1 MAQKFQITRVDT
13 NGTATVL
20 HPETDAD
27 QVVDGS
33 INKISKKTEVS
44 DWNAKSQEVAE
55 ARLGKTTLKEKIK
68 SIDTALEPINIL
80 TTLKTVDGSGSGLD
94 ADTVDGRT
102 VDDTKTTS
110 SNLWTSQK
118 VVNELGKKLNTT
130 EVTKSAQ
137 AEKVLR
143 LNSEAKLEA
152 DVKGNADTATS
163 WLKPS
168 TITLAGDVSGSFSIA
183 GNEGSSI
190 SVATQ
195 VKDDS
200 HNHSYMVKGANRLE
214 IGTNNIVEFKKTGT
228 MLSAIDTNGNFTGS
242 AAKVGGYKVDNSVIG
257 ETIWTSEK
265 ITEVIADLADDVG
278 TKIDTNTH
286 TIQIGNSLKIKYGTV
301 NISNLSTVSVTF
313 DEPFQMVLF
322 DGNSLESASTDQFCT
337 KKSGTLT
344 TRGVQYTLNK
354 TTTKG
359 TLTWFVVGV

>member
-1 MAQKFQITRVDT
+1 MAQKFQITHINT
-13 NGTATVL
+13 SGTVSVL
-20 HPETDAD
+20 HPETNAD

-44 DWNAKSQEVAE
+44 DWNAKSREVAE
-55 ARLGKTTLKEKIK
+55 ARLGRTTLKEKIE

-80 TTLKTVDGSGSGLD
+80 TALKTVDGSGSGLD

-110 SNLWTSQK
+110 SSLWTSQK
-118 VVNELGKKLNTT
+118 VANELGKKLNTA
-130 EVTKSAQ
+130 EITKIAQ

-152 DVKGNADTATS
+152 DVRGNADTATS
-163 WLKPS
+163 WRKPS

-183 GNEGSSI
+183 GNEGSPI

-214 IGTNNIVEFKKTGT
+214 MGTNNIAEFKKTGSV
-228 MLSAIDTNGNFTGS
+228 LSAIDANGNFTGS
-242 AAKVGGYKVDNSVIG
+242 AAKVGGYKVDNSVMG
-257 ETIWTSEK
+257 ETIWTSRK
-265 ITEVIADLADDVG
+265 ITEVITDIGAKV
-278 TKIDTNTH
+278 DTNRK

-301 NISNLSTVSVTF
+301 NIANLSTVSITF

-322 DGNSLESASTDQFCT
+322 DGNSLESVDTDQFCT

>member
-1 MAQKFQITRVDT
+1 MAQKFQITHINTSGNVS
-13 NGTATVL
+13 VL
-20 HPETDAD
+20 HPETNAD
-27 QVVDGS
+27 QVLDGS

-55 ARLGKTTLKEKIK
+55 ARLGKTTLKEKIE

-80 TTLKTVDGSGSGLD
+80 TALKTVDGSGSGLD

-102 VDDTKTTS
+102 VDDTKATS
-110 SNLWTSQK
+110 SNLWTGQK
-118 VVNELGKKLNTT
+118 VANELGKKLNTT
-130 EVTKSAQ
+130 EITKSAQ

-168 TITLAGDVSGSFSIA
+168 TITLAGDVSGNFSIA
-183 GNEGSSI
+183 GNENGPI
-190 SVATQ
+190 NVATQ

-214 IGTNNIVEFKKTGT
+214 MGANNIVEFKKTGDI
-228 MLSAIDTNGNFTGS
+228 LSAIDANGNFTGS
-242 AAKVGGYKVDNSVIG
+242 AAKVGGYKVDNSGVG
-257 ETIWTSEK
+257 EAIWTSRK
-265 ITEVIADLADDVG
+265 ITEVITDIGAKV
-278 TKIDTNTH
+278 DTDTQ

-301 NISNLSTVSVTF
+301 NIANLSTVSITF

-322 DGNSLESASTDQFCT
+322 DGNSLESVDTDQFCT

-354 TTTKG
+354 TATKG

>member
-13 NGTATVL
+13 NGTVSVL
-20 HPETDAD
+20 HPETNAD

-33 INKISKKTEVS
+33 VNKISKKTEVS

-55 ARLGKTTLKEKIK
+55 ARLGKTTLKEKIE

-80 TTLKTVDGSGSGLD
+80 TALKTVDGSESGLD
-94 ADTVDGRT
+94 ADTVDGKT
-102 VDDTKTTS
+102 VDDTKATS
-110 SNLWTSQK
+110 SNLWTGQK
-118 VVNELGKKLNTT
+118 TANELGKKLNTT
-130 EVTKSAQ
+130 EITKSAQ

-163 WLKPS
+163 WRKPS
-168 TITLAGDVSGSFSIA
+168 TITLAGDVSGSFSIV
-183 GNEGSSI
+183 GNEGSPI

-214 IGTNNIVEFKKTGT
+214 MGTNNIAEFKKTGSV
-228 MLSAIDTNGNFTGS
+228 LSAIDANGNFTGS
-242 AAKVGGYKVDNSVIG
+242 AAKVGGYKVDNSVMG
-257 ETIWTSEK
+257 ETIWTSRK
-265 ITEVIADLADDVG
+265 ITEAITDIGAKV
-278 TKIDTNTH
+278 DTDRK

-301 NISNLSTVSVTF
+301 NIANLSSVSITF

-322 DGNSLESASTDQFCT
+322 DGNSLESVDTGQFCT

-344 TRGVQYTLNK
+344 TRGVQYALNK
-354 TTTKG
+354 TATKG

>member
-1 MAQKFQITRVDT
+1 MAQKFQITRVNT
-13 NGTATVL
+13 SGAITVL
-20 HPETDAD
+20 HPETNAD

-33 INKISKKTEVS
+33 TNKISKKTEVS

-55 ARLGKTTLKEKIK
+55 ARLGKTTLKEKIE

-80 TTLKTVDGSGSGLD
+80 TALKTVDGSGSGLD

-102 VDDTKTTS
+102 VDDTKATS
-110 SNLWTSQK
+110 SNLWTGQK
-118 VVNELGKKLNTT
+118 VANELGKKLNTT
-130 EVTKSAQ
+130 EITKIAQ

-163 WLKPS
+163 WRKPS

-183 GNEGSSI
+183 GNEGSPI

-200 HNHSYMVKGANRLE
+200 HNHSYMIKGANRLE
-214 IGTNNIVEFKKTGT
+214 MGTNNIVEFKKTGDI
-228 MLSAIDTNGNFTGS
+228 LSAIDTNGNFTGS
-242 AAKVGGYKVDNSVIG
+242 AAKVGGYRVDNSATG
-257 ETIWTSEK
+257 ETIWTSRK
-265 ITEVIADLADDVG
+265 ITEAIADIGAKV
-278 TKIDTNTH
+278 DTDRK

-301 NISNLSTVSVTF
+301 NIANLSTVSITF

-322 DGNSLESASTDQFCT
+322 DGNSLESVDTDQFCT

-344 TRGVQYTLNK
+344 TRGVQYALNK
-354 TTTKG
+354 TATKG
-359 TLTWFVVGV
+359 TLTWFVVGM

>member
-1 MAQKFQITRVDT
+1 MAQKFQITHINTSGNVS
-13 NGTATVL
+13 VL
-20 HPETDAD
+20 HPNAD
-27 QVVDGS
+27 QIVDGS

-55 ARLGKTTLKEKIK
+55 ARLGKTTLKEKIE

-80 TTLKTVDGSGSGLD
+80 TALKTVDGSGSGLD

-102 VDDTKTTS
+102 VDDTKATS
-110 SNLWTSQK
+110 SNLWTGQK
-118 VVNELGKKLNTT
+118 VANELGKKLNTT
-130 EVTKSAQ
+130 EITKIAQ

-163 WLKPS
+163 WRKPS
-168 TITLAGDVSGSFSIA
+168 TITLAGDVSGNFSIA
-183 GNEGSSI
+183 GNENGPI
-190 SVATQ
+190 SVTTQ

-214 IGTNNIVEFKKTGT
+214 MGTNNITEFKKTGAI
-228 MLSAIDTNGNFTGS
+228 LSAIDANGNFTGS
-242 AAKVGGYKVDNSVIG
+242 AAKVGGYKVDNSGVG
-257 ETIWTSEK
+257 EAIWTSRK
-265 ITEVIADLADDVG
+265 ITEVIADIGAKVN
-278 TKIDTNTH
+278 TDTQ

-301 NISNLSTVSVTF
+301 NIANLSSVSITF

-322 DGNSLESASTDQFCT
+322 DGNSLESVDTDQFCT
-337 KKSGTLT
+337 KKSETLT

>member
-1 MAQKFQITRVDT
+1 MAQKFQITHINT
-13 NGTATVL
+13 SGTVSVL
-20 HPETDAD
+20 HPETNAD

-33 INKISKKTEVS
+33 VNKISKKTEVS

-55 ARLGKTTLKEKIK
+55 ARLGKTTLKEKIE

-80 TTLKTVDGSGSGLD
+80 TALKTVDGSGSGLD

-102 VDDTKTTS
+102 VDDTKATS
-110 SNLWTSQK
+110 SNLWTGQK
-118 VVNELGKKLNTT
+118 VANELGKKLNAA
-130 EVTKSAQ
+130 EITKIAQ

-168 TITLAGDVSGSFSIA
+168 TITLAGDVSGNFSIA
-183 GNEGSSI
+183 GNENGPI

-214 IGTNNIVEFKKTGT
+214 MGTSNITEFKKTGAI
-228 MLSAIDTNGNFTGS
+228 LSAIDANGNFTGS
-242 AAKVGGYKVDNSVIG
+242 AAKVGGYKVDNSVMG
-257 ETIWTSEK
+257 ETIWTSRK
-265 ITEVIADLADDVG
+265 ITEAITDIGAN
-278 TKIDTNTH
+278 IDTNKQ
-286 TIQIGNSLKIKYGTV
+286 TIKIGNSLKIKYGTV
-301 NISNLSTVSVTF
+301 NIANLSTVSITF

-322 DGNSLESASTDQFCT
+322 DGNSLESVDTDQFCT

-344 TRGVQYTLNK
+344 TRGVQYALNK
-354 TTTKG
+354 TATKG

>member
-1 MAQKFQITRVDT
+1 MAQKFQITHINTSGNVS
-13 NGTATVL
+13 VL
-20 HPETDAD
+20 HPETNAD
-27 QVVDGS
+27 QVLDGS

-55 ARLGKTTLKEKIK
+55 ARLGKTTLKEKIE

-80 TTLKTVDGSGSGLD
+80 TALKTVDGNGSGLD

-110 SNLWTSQK
+110 SNLWTGQK
-118 VVNELGKKLNTT
+118 VANELGKKLNTT
-130 EVTKSAQ
+130 EITKIAQ

-163 WLKPS
+163 WRKPS
-168 TITLAGDVSGSFSIA
+168 TITLAGDVSGNFSIA
-183 GNEGSSI
+183 GNENGPI
-190 SVATQ
+190 NVATQ

-214 IGTNNIVEFKKTGT
+214 IGANNIVEFKKTGT
-228 MLSAIDTNGNFTGS
+228 ILSAIDTNGNFTGS
-242 AAKVGGYKVDNSVIG
+242 AAKVGGYKVDNSGVG
-257 ETIWTSEK
+257 EAIWTSRK
-265 ITEVIADLADDVG
+265 ITEAITDLADDIGAKVN
-278 TKIDTNTH
+278 TDTQ

-301 NISNLSTVSVTF
+301 NIANLSTVSITF

-322 DGNSLESASTDQFCT
+322 DGNSLESVDTDQFCT

-354 TTTKG
+354 TATKG

>member
-1 MAQKFQITRVDT
+1 MAQKFQITRVNT
-13 NGTATVL
+13 SGAITVL
-20 HPETDAD
+20 HPETNAD

-33 INKISKKTEVS
+33 TNKISKKTEVS

-55 ARLGKTTLKEKIK
+55 ARLGKTTLKEKIE

-80 TTLKTVDGSGSGLD
+80 TALKTVDGSGSGLD

-102 VDDTKTTS
+102 VDDTKATS
-110 SNLWTSQK
+110 SNLWTGQK
-118 VVNELGKKLNTT
+118 VANELGKKLNTT
-130 EVTKSAQ
+130 EITKIAQ

-163 WLKPS
+163 WRKPS

-183 GNEGSSI
+183 GNESSPI
-190 SVATQ
+190 SVSTQ

-214 IGTNNIVEFKKTGT
+214 MGTNNIVEFKKTGDI
-228 MLSAIDTNGNFTGS
+228 LSAIDINGNFTGS
-242 AAKVGGYKVDNSVIG
+242 AAKVGGYRVDNSATG
-257 ETIWTSEK
+257 ETIWTSRK
-265 ITEVIADLADDVG
+265 ITEAITDIGAKV
-278 TKIDTNTH
+278 DTDRK

-301 NISNLSTVSVTF
+301 NIANLSTVSITF

-322 DGNSLESASTDQFCT
+322 DGNSLESVDTDQFCT

-359 TLTWFVVGV
+359 ILTWFVVGV

>member
-1 MAQKFQITRVDT
+1 MAQKFQITHINT
-13 NGTATVL
+13 SGTVSVL
-20 HPETDAD
+20 HPETNAD

-55 ARLGKTTLKEKIK
+55 ARLGKTTLKEKIE

-80 TTLKTVDGSGSGLD
+80 TALKTVDGSGSGLD

-102 VDDTKTTS
+102 VDDTKATS
-110 SNLWTSQK
+110 SNLWTGQK
-118 VVNELGKKLNTT
+118 VANELGKKLNTT
-130 EVTKSAQ
+130 EITKIAQ

-163 WLKPS
+163 WRKPS

-183 GNEGSSI
+183 GNEGSPI

-214 IGTNNIVEFKKTGT
+214 MGTNNIVEFKKTGDI
-228 MLSAIDTNGNFTGS
+228 LSAIDINGNFTGS
-242 AAKVGGYKVDNSVIG
+242 AAKVGGYKVDNSGVG
-257 ETIWTSEK
+257 EAIWTSRK
-265 ITEVIADLADDVG
+265 ITEAITDIGAKV
-278 TKIDTNTH
+278 DTDRK

-301 NISNLSTVSVTF
+301 NIANLSTVSITF

-322 DGNSLESASTDQFCT
+322 DGNSLESVDTDQFCT

>member
-1 MAQKFQITRVDT
+1 MAQKFQITHINTSGSVS
-13 NGTATVL
+13 VL
-20 HPETDAD
+20 HPETNAD
-27 QVVDGS
+27 QVLDGS

-44 DWNAKSQEVAE
+44 DWNAKSREVSE
-55 ARLGKTTLKEKIK
+55 ARLGKTTLKEKIE

-80 TTLKTVDGSGSGLD
+80 TALKTVDGSGSGLD
-94 ADTVDGRT
+94 ADTVDGKT
-102 VDDTKTTS
+102 VDDTKATS
-110 SNLWTSQK
+110 SNLWTGQK
-118 VVNELGKKLNTT
+118 TANELGKKLNTT
-130 EVTKSAQ
+130 EITKSAQ

-163 WLKPS
+163 WRKPS

-183 GNEGSSI
+183 GNEGSPI

-214 IGTNNIVEFKKTGT
+214 MGTNNIAEFKKTGSV
-228 MLSAIDTNGNFTGS
+228 LSAIDANGNFTGS
-242 AAKVGGYKVDNSVIG
+242 AAKVGGYKVDNSVMG
-257 ETIWTSEK
+257 ETIWTSRK
-265 ITEVIADLADDVG
+265 ITEAITDIGAKV
-278 TKIDTNTH
+278 DTDRK

-301 NISNLSTVSVTF
+301 NIANLSTVSITF

-322 DGNSLESASTDQFCT
+322 DGNSLESVDTGQFCT

-344 TRGVQYTLNK
+344 TRGVQYALNK
-354 TTTKG
+354 TATKG

>member
-1 MAQKFQITRVDT
+1 MAQKFQITHINT
-13 NGTATVL
+13 SGTVSVL
-20 HPETDAD
+20 HPETNAD

-44 DWNAKSQEVAE
+44 DWNAKSREVAE
-55 ARLGKTTLKEKIK
+55 ARLGKTTLKEKIE

-80 TTLKTVDGSGSGLD
+80 TALKTVDGSGSGLD

-110 SNLWTSQK
+110 SSLWTSQK
-118 VVNELGKKLNTT
+118 VANELGKKLNTA
-130 EVTKSAQ
+130 EITKIAQ

-152 DVKGNADTATS
+152 DVRGNADTATS

-168 TITLAGDVSGSFSIA
+168 TITLAGDVSGNFSIA
-183 GNEGSSI
+183 GNENGPI

-214 IGTNNIVEFKKTGT
+214 MGTNNIVEFKKTGDI
-228 MLSAIDTNGNFTGS
+228 LSAIDANGNFTGS
-242 AAKVGGYKVDNSVIG
+242 AAKVGGYKVDNSVMG
-257 ETIWTSEK
+257 ETIWTSRK
-265 ITEVIADLADDVG
+265 ITEAITDIGAKV
-278 TKIDTNTH
+278 DTNRK

-301 NISNLSTVSVTF
+301 NIANLSTVSITF

-322 DGNSLESASTDQFCT
+322 DGNSLESVDTGQFCT

-344 TRGVQYTLNK
+344 TRGVQYALTK
-354 TTTKG
+354 TAT
-359 TLTWFVVGV
+359 

>member
-1 MAQKFQITRVDT
+1 MAQKFQITHINTSGNVS
-13 NGTATVL
+13 VL
-20 HPETDAD
+20 HPETNAD
-27 QVVDGS
+27 QVLDGS

-55 ARLGKTTLKEKIK
+55 ARLGKTTLKEKIE

-80 TTLKTVDGSGSGLD
+80 TALKTVDGSGSGLD

-102 VDDTKTTS
+102 VDDTKATS
-110 SNLWTSQK
+110 SNLWTGQK
-118 VVNELGKKLNTT
+118 VANELGKKLNTT
-130 EVTKSAQ
+130 EITKSAQ

-163 WLKPS
+163 WRKPS
-168 TITLAGDVSGSFSIA
+168 TITLAGDVSGDFSIA
-183 GNEGSSI
+183 GNEGSPI
-190 SVATQ
+190 NVVTQ

-214 IGTNNIVEFKKTGT
+214 MGTNNIVEFKKTGDI
-228 MLSAIDTNGNFTGS
+228 LSAIDANGNFTGS
-242 AAKVGGYKVDNSVIG
+242 AAKVGGYKVDNSGVG
-257 ETIWTSEK
+257 EAIWTSRK
-265 ITEVIADLADDVG
+265 ITEVITDIGAKVN
-278 TKIDTNTH
+278 TDTQ

-301 NISNLSTVSVTF
+301 NIANLSTVSITF

-322 DGNSLESASTDQFCT
+322 DGNSLESVDTDQFCT

-354 TTTKG
+354 TATKG

>member
-13 NGTATVL
+13 NGTVSVL
-20 HPETDAD
+20 HPETNAD

-33 INKISKKTEVS
+33 VNKISKKTEVS

-55 ARLGKTTLKEKIK
+55 ARLGKTTLKEKIE

-80 TTLKTVDGSGSGLD
+80 TALKTVDGSGSELD

-102 VDDTKTTS
+102 VDDTKATS
-110 SNLWTSQK
+110 SNLWTGQK
-118 VVNELGKKLNTT
+118 VANELGKKLNAA
-130 EVTKSAQ
+130 EITKIAQ

-152 DVKGNADTATS
+152 DVRGNADTATS

-183 GNEGSSI
+183 GNENGPI

-214 IGTNNIVEFKKTGT
+214 MGTNNIVEFKKTGDI
-228 MLSAIDTNGNFTGS
+228 LSAIDINGNFTGS
-242 AAKVGGYKVDNSVIG
+242 AAKVGGYRVDNSATG
-257 ETIWTSEK
+257 ETIWTSRK
-265 ITEVIADLADDVG
+265 ITEAITDIGAKV
-278 TKIDTNTH
+278 DTDRK

-301 NISNLSTVSVTF
+301 NIANLSSVSITF

-322 DGNSLESASTDQFCT
+322 DGNSLESVDTGQFCT

-344 TRGVQYTLNK
+344 TRGVQYALNK
-354 TTTKG
+354 TATKG

>member
-1 MAQKFQITRVDT
+1 MAQKFQITHINTSGNVS
-13 NGTATVL
+13 VL
-20 HPETDAD
+20 HPETNAD
-27 QVVDGS
+27 QIVDGS

-55 ARLGKTTLKEKIK
+55 ARLGKTTLKEKIE

-80 TTLKTVDGSGSGLD
+80 TALKTVDGSGSGLD

-102 VDDTKTTS
+102 VDDTKATS
-110 SNLWTSQK
+110 SNLWTGQK
-118 VVNELGKKLNTT
+118 VANELGKKLNTT
-130 EVTKSAQ
+130 EITKIAQ

-163 WLKPS
+163 WRKPS
-168 TITLAGDVSGSFSIA
+168 TITLAGDVSGNFSIA
-183 GNEGSSI
+183 GNENGPI
-190 SVATQ
+190 SVTTQ

-214 IGTNNIVEFKKTGT
+214 MGTNNITEFKKTGAI
-228 MLSAIDTNGNFTGS
+228 LSAIDANGNFTGS
-242 AAKVGGYKVDNSVIG
+242 AAKVGGYKVDNSGVG
-257 ETIWTSEK
+257 EAIWTSRK
-265 ITEVIADLADDVG
+265 ITEVIADIGAKVN
-278 TKIDTNTH
+278 TDTQ

-301 NISNLSTVSVTF
+301 NIANLSSVSITF

-322 DGNSLESASTDQFCT
+322 DGNSLESVDTDQFCT
-337 KKSGTLT
+337 KKSETLT

>member
-1 MAQKFQITRVDT
+1 MAQKFQITHINT
-13 NGTATVL
+13 SGTVSVL
-20 HPETDAD
+20 HPETNAD

-44 DWNAKSQEVAE
+44 DWNAKSREVAE
-55 ARLGKTTLKEKIK
+55 ARLGKTTLKEKIE

-80 TTLKTVDGSGSGLD
+80 TALKTVDGSGSGLD

-102 VDDTKTTS
+102 VDDTKATS
-110 SNLWTSQK
+110 SSIWTGQK
-118 VVNELGKKLNTT
+118 VANELGKKLNTT
-130 EVTKSAQ
+130 EITKSAQ

-163 WLKPS
+163 WRKPS

-183 GNEGSSI
+183 GNENGPI

-214 IGTNNIVEFKKTGT
+214 MGTNNIAEFKKTGT
-228 MLSAIDTNGNFTGS
+228 TLSAIDANGNFTGS
-242 AAKVGGYKVDNSVIG
+242 AAKVGGYRVDNSATG
-257 ETIWTSEK
+257 ETIWTSRK
-265 ITEVIADLADDVG
+265 ITEAITDIGAKV
-278 TKIDTNTH
+278 DTDRK

-301 NISNLSTVSVTF
+301 NIANLSIVSITF

-322 DGNSLESASTDQFCT
+322 DGNSLESVDTDQFCT

-344 TRGVQYTLNK
+344 TRGVQYALNK
-354 TTTKG
+354 TATKG

>member
-1 MAQKFQITRVDT
+1 MAQKFQITHINT
-13 NGTATVL
+13 SGTVSVL
-20 HPETDAD
+20 HPETNAD

-44 DWNAKSQEVAE
+44 DWNAKSREVAE
-55 ARLGKTTLKEKIK
+55 ARLGKTTLKEKIE

-80 TTLKTVDGSGSGLD
+80 TALKTVDGSGSGLD

-102 VDDTKTTS
+102 VDDTKATS
-110 SNLWTSQK
+110 SSLWTGQK
-118 VVNELGKKLNTT
+118 VANELGKKLNTT
-130 EVTKSAQ
+130 EITKIAQ

-163 WLKPS
+163 WRKPS

-183 GNEGSSI
+183 GNEGSPI

-214 IGTNNIVEFKKTGT
+214 MGTNNIVEFKKTGT
-228 MLSAIDTNGNFTGS
+228 TLSAIDTNGNFTGS
-242 AAKVGGYKVDNSVIG
+242 AAKVGGYRVDNSATG
-257 ETIWTSEK
+257 ETIWTSRK
-265 ITEVIADLADDVG
+265 ITEAIADIGAKV
-278 TKIDTNTH
+278 DTDRK

-301 NISNLSTVSVTF
+301 NIANLSTVSITF

-322 DGNSLESASTDQFCT
+322 DGNSLESVDTDQFCT

-344 TRGVQYTLNK
+344 TRGVQYALNK
-354 TTTKG
+354 TATKG
-359 TLTWFVVGV
+359 TLTWFVVGM

>member
-1 MAQKFQITRVDT
+1 MAQKFQITHINTSGNVS
-13 NGTATVL
+13 VL
-20 HPETDAD
+20 HPETNAD
-27 QVVDGS
+27 QVLDGS

-55 ARLGKTTLKEKIK
+55 ARLGKTTLKEKIE

-80 TTLKTVDGSGSGLD
+80 TALKTVDGSGSGLD

-102 VDDTKTTS
+102 VDDTKATS
-110 SNLWTSQK
+110 SNLWTGQK
-118 VVNELGKKLNTT
+118 VANELGKKLNTT
-130 EVTKSAQ
+130 EITKSAQ

-163 WLKPS
+163 WCKPS
-168 TITLAGDVSGSFSIA
+168 TVTLAGDVSGSFSIA
-183 GNEGSSI
+183 GNEGSPI
-190 SVATQ
+190 NVATQ

-214 IGTNNIVEFKKTGT
+214 MGTNNIVEFKKTGEI
-228 MLSAIDTNGNFTGS
+228 LSAIDINGNFTGS
-242 AAKVGGYKVDNSVIG
+242 AAKVGGYKVDNSGVG
-257 ETIWTSEK
+257 EAIWTSRK
-265 ITEVIADLADDVG
+265 ITEVITDIGAKV
-278 TKIDTNTH
+278 DTDRK

-301 NISNLSTVSVTF
+301 NIANLSSVSITF

-322 DGNSLESASTDQFCT
+322 DGNSLESVDTDQFCT

>member
-1 MAQKFQITRVDT
+1 MAQKFQITHINT
-13 NGTATVL
+13 SGTVSVL
-20 HPETDAD
+20 HPETNAD

-33 INKISKKTEVS
+33 INKIPKKTEVS

-55 ARLGKTTLKEKIK
+55 ARLGKTTLKEKIE

-80 TTLKTVDGSGSGLD
+80 TALKTVDGSGSGLD

-102 VDDTKTTS
+102 VDDTKATS
-110 SNLWTSQK
+110 SNLWTGQK
-118 VVNELGKKLNTT
+118 VANELGKKLNTT
-130 EVTKSAQ
+130 EITKIAQ

-163 WLKPS
+163 WRKPS

-183 GNEGSSI
+183 GNEGSPI
-190 SVATQ
+190 NVATQ

-214 IGTNNIVEFKKTGT
+214 MGTNHIVEFKKTGDI
-228 MLSAIDTNGNFTGS
+228 LSAIDANGNFTGS
-242 AAKVGGYKVDNSVIG
+242 AAKVGGYKVDNSVMG
-257 ETIWTSEK
+257 ETIWTSRK
-265 ITEVIADLADDVG
+265 ITEAITDIGAN
-278 TKIDTNTH
+278 IDTNKQ
-286 TIQIGNSLKIKYGTV
+286 TIKIGNSLKIKYGTV
-301 NISNLSTVSVTF
+301 NIANLSTVSITF

-322 DGNSLESASTDQFCT
+322 DGNSLESVDTDQFCT

-354 TTTKG
+354 TATKG